1 MPGILLEYMKF
12 ILGKKV
18 EMTQIFNEKGDV
30 IPVTVIET
38 GECEVLQIKTKEKD
52 GYTAIQLGS
61 GVKKHYTKPAKQH
74 LKELDANK
82 LKEMQV
88 EDVSEYKRGD
98 KLDISIFE
106 INELVVVTGI
116 SKGKGFAGT
125 IKRHN
130 FKSGP
135 SSHGHDHHRQPGSIG
150 AMGRP
155 NVHKGKKM
163 AGRMGGDQIS
173 TKNLKVAAIDKK
185 ANVIAVKGAVPGANN
200 EWVFIKKLS
209 NE

>member
-1 MPGILLEYMKF
+1 MIGLIAKKSGMSQVVLDNGEVAGITLL
-12 ILGKKV
+12 KV
-18 EMTQIFNEKGDV
+18 EPNV
-30 IPVTVIET
+30 IVQ
-38 GECEVLQIKTKEKD
+38 LKTKEKD

-61 GVKKHYTKPAKQH
+61 GAKKRYIKPEKQH
-74 LKELDANK
+74 LKELDARK
-82 LKEMQV
+82 LKEIQV
-88 EDVSEYKRGD
+88 EDIDQYKRGD
-98 KLDISIFE
+98 KLDVSLFQV
-106 INELVVVTGI
+106 NDLVSVTGI

-163 AGRMGGDQIS
+163 AGRMGGDQIT
-173 TKNLKVAAIDKK
+173 TKGLKVVAIDEKD
-185 ANVIAVKGAVPGANN
+185 NLIAIKGAVPGANN
-200 EWVFIKKLS
+200 EWVFIKKL
-209 NE
+209 NNG

>member
-1 MPGILLEYMKF
+1 MIGLIAKKSGMSQIVLDNGEVAGVTLL
-12 ILGKKV
+12 KV
-18 EMTQIFNEKGDV
+18 EPNVVVQ
-30 IPVTVIET
+30 
-38 GECEVLQIKTKEKD
+38 LKTKEKD